1 MRKTV
6 SVAGKSLGLYFSN
19 QTSVLNGH
27 FFITIYLV
35 QRYTIVMQPTEKF
48 ATPQQEIAWLG
59 AESQKAYIL
68 QENGEQTL
76 ESVAQETVERY
87 AKSEA
92 KDFIHETAI
101 LPKHETEALVLR
113 LKPETHDKKI
123 EELFGIMLEKGVK
136 NALDVAAKLNNAH
149 LEDDFH
155 RFLVQ
160 YLHTIGALPGL
171 KAESSLERS
180 LNHSLFMISLP
191 SAAGD
196 KQDDFKHFIQAM
208 KQFYL
213 GMFSV
218 VDAAKD
224 EYYTLELAVEH
235 ASRDIMLYA
244 SVPRIHEE
252 TFEKLVHA
260 YYPEALVEE
269 VVDDYNVFNE
279 DGVGIAGSIAT
290 LKAPAIFPLNTDN
303 GFEHDPFGA
312 LIGALSKLDQN
323 TEGAAI
329 QITISS
335 DITSNNALYSN
346 VIQAAEKGDGT
357 VKELYTTMTESV
369 LRGFGKGLMA
379 FFEKEKPADEKE
391 EKKIDTVGIELAK
404 KKNQSHSLSAGIR
417 ILTTAPTLLRAE
429 SILSGIKAAFNQFS
443 LVESNSI
450 AWNDQDKRHIHDL
463 ARAFS
468 FRTFNKDEQLSLSV
482 DELATIFH
490 FPVGLLA
497 APELKESSAA
507 SAPAPIFTAAESISL
522 GTNNYRGQSSDVR
535 FAKEDRVRHCYVIGQ
550 TGTGKTVFLKNM
562 IIQDIKNGDGVCFI
576 DPHGNDIQD
585 ILANIPPERIDDVI
599 YFDPAYTA
607 RPMGLNLL
615 EYDERYPEQKIFV
628 INELL
633 AIFNKLFDMKV
644 AGGPAFEQYFRNAAG
659 LVMEDPS
666 SGSTLLEIGR
676 VLSDKAF
683 RELKLSRCR
692 NPIIKQF
699 WENAEKT
706 TGEASMANFV
716 PYITNKF
723 DVFISNDVMRP
734 VIAQQH
740 SVLNF
745 RDIMDSK
752 KILLVN
758 LSKGRLGDI
767 NSHLIGLLLV
777 GKITMAA
784 LSRVDMVGKPIND
797 FYLYIDEFQN
807 VTTDSISTI
816 LSEARKYRLALTV
829 AHQYIEQL
837 DEDIKNAVF
846 GNVGS
851 MVVHRVS
858 PENAEVFARQFAPT
872 FTPDDIIKQQNL
884 TCYIKMLV
892 NGVPAKPF
900 NSHTPFPPR
909 GNAIAAEKIKEL
921 SYLKYGR
928 PREQV
933 EEEIMARYK

>member
-1 MRKTV
+1 M
-6 SVAGKSLGLYFSN
+6 
-19 QTSVLNGH
+19 
-27 FFITIYLV
+27 
-35 QRYTIVMQPTEKF
+35 RYTIGMQPTEKF
-48 ATPQQEIAWLG
+48 STPQQEIAWLG

-68 QENGEQTL
+68 QENGEQTM
-76 ESVAQETVERY
+76 ESATQATIEKY
-87 AKSEA
+87 ARSEA
-92 KDFIHETAI
+92 RDFLHETAL
-101 LPKHETEALVLR
+101 LPQHETESLVLK
-113 LKPETHDKKI
+113 LKPEAHDQKI
-123 EELFGIMLEKGVK
+123 EQLFGIILDKGVK
-136 NALDVAAKLNNAH
+136 NALDIAAKLNNPH

-160 YLHTIGALPGL
+160 YLHTIGAIPGL
-171 KAESSLERS
+171 KRDSALERQ
-180 LNHSLFMISLP
+180 LNHNLFLITLP
-191 SAAGD
+191 VLAANDNG
-196 KQDDFKHFIQAM
+196 DFKHFIQAM

-213 GMFSV
+213 GMFST
-218 VDAAKD
+218 VDAT
-224 EYYTLELAVEH
+224 ENQYYTLELAVENDR
-235 ASRDIMLYA
+235 RDIALYA
-244 SVPRIHEE
+244 SIPRTHEE

-260 YYPEALVEE
+260 YYPEAFIEE
-269 VVDDYNVFNE
+269 ALDDYNVFADN
-279 DGVGIAGSIAT
+279 GVAIAGSVAG
-290 LKAPAIFPLNTDN
+290 LSAPAIFPLNTDTN
-303 GFEHDPFGA
+303 FEHDPFNA
-312 LIGALSKLDQN
+312 LIATLSKLDQ
-323 TEGAAI
+323 TSEGAAI

-335 DITSNNALYSN
+335 DIDVTNAVYGN
-346 VIQAAEKGDGT
+346 VIAAAEKGTDT
-357 VKELYTTMTESV
+357 VKDLYNDITGSV
-369 LRGFGKGLMA
+369 IRGVGKGLLS
-379 FFEKEKPADEKE
+379 FFEKDKTAEEKE
-391 EKKIDTVGIELAK
+391 KDKKIDTIGIELAK
-404 KKNQSHSLSAGIR
+404 KKNQSHSLTAGIR
-417 ILTTAPTLLRAE
+417 IITAAPTLARAE
-429 SILSGIKAAFNQFS
+429 SILSSVKASFNQFS

-450 AWNDQDKRHIHDL
+450 SWHDQNKRDIHEL
-463 ARAFS
+463 AHDFS
-468 FRTFNKDEQLSLSV
+468 FRAFNKSQQLPLTI
-482 DELATIFH
+482 DELATLFH
-490 FPVGLLA
+490 FPVGLVA
-497 APELKESSAA
+497 APELKESAA
-507 SAPAPIFTAAESISL
+507 ANAPAPLFNSSQSIVL
-522 GTNNYRGQSSDVR
+522 GSNNYRGQNTEVR

-562 IIQDIKNGDGVCFI
+562 IIQDIKNGEGVCFI

-585 ILANIPPERIDDVI
+585 ILANIPPERLDDVI

-644 AGGPAFEQYFRNAAG
+644 AGGPAFEQYFRNSAG
-659 LVMEDPS
+659 LVMEDPA

-683 RELKLSRCR
+683 RDLKLSRCK
-692 NPIIKQF
+692 NAIIKQF

-706 TGEASMANFV
+706 TGEASLANFV

-723 DVFISNDVMRP
+723 DVFISNDIMRP
-734 VIAQQH
+734 IIAQQE

-745 RDIMDSK
+745 RDIMDKK

-784 LSRVDMVGKPIND
+784 LSRVDIIGKEPVND

-816 LSEARKYRLALTV
+816 LSEARKYRLSLTV

-837 DEDIKNAVF
+837 DEGIKNAVF

-858 PENAEVFARQFAPT
+858 PENAEVFAKQFAPT
-872 FTPDDIIKQQNL
+872 FTPEDIIKQKNL
-884 TCYIKMLV
+884 DCYIKMLV
-892 NGVPAKPF
+892 DGVPVKPF
-900 NSHTPFPPR
+900 NSHTPFPPT
-909 GNAIAAEKIKEL
+909 GNAEVAEKIKEL

-933 EEEIMARYK
+933 EEEIMARYN

>member
-1 MRKTV
+1 MCNIQCCTF
-6 SVAGKSLGLYFSN
+6 LFLYTSIITFS
-19 QTSVLNGH
+19 
-27 FFITIYLV
+27 FV
-35 QRYTIVMQPTEKF
+35 QRYTIGMQPTEKF
-48 ATPQQEIAWLG
+48 STPQQEIAWLG
-59 AESQKAYIL
+59 AESQKAYVL
-68 QENGEQTL
+68 QENGEQTM
-76 ESVAQETVERY
+76 EAATQATIEKYAQ
-87 AKSEA
+87 SEA
-92 KDFIHETAI
+92 KDFLHETTL
-101 LPKHETEALVLR
+101 LPQHETESLMLK
-113 LKPETHDKKI
+113 LKPEAHDNKI
-123 EELFGIMLEKGVK
+123 EELFGIMLDKGVK
-136 NALDVAAKLNNAH
+136 NALDVAGRLNSPH

-160 YLHTIGALPGL
+160 YLHTIGAIPGL
-171 KAESSLERS
+171 KHNSMLERA
-180 LNHSLFMISLP
+180 LNHSLFVITLP
-191 SAAGD
+191 TVPTHNDS
-196 KQDDFKHFIQAM
+196 DFKHFIQAM

-218 VDAAKD
+218 VDAAAH
-224 EYYTLELAVEH
+224 EYYTLELAVENNR
-235 ASRDIMLYA
+235 RDISLYA
-244 SVPRIHEE
+244 SIPRIHEE

-260 YYPEALVEE
+260 YYPEAFIEE
-269 VVDDYNVFNE
+269 AIDDYNVFA
-279 DGVGIAGSIAT
+279 DTGVGIAGSIAG
-290 LKAPAIFPLNTDN
+290 LSAPAIFPLNTDA
-303 GFEHDPFGA
+303 GFEHDPFNA
-312 LIGALSKLDQN
+312 LIATLSKLEHAS
-323 TEGAAI
+323 EGAAI
-329 QITISS
+329 QVTISS
-335 DITSNNALYSN
+335 DINLTNAVYSN
-346 VIQAAEKGDGT
+346 IIAAAEKGEGK
-357 VKELYTTMTESV
+357 VKDIYKEVAGSV
-369 LRGFGKGLMA
+369 LHSVGKGLLS
-379 FFEKEKPADEKE
+379 FFEKEKTAEEKE
-391 EKKIDTVGIELAK
+391 KDEKIDTIGIELAK
-404 KKNQSHSLSAGIR
+404 KKNQSHSLTAGIR
-417 ILTTAPTLLRAE
+417 VITTAPTVARAE
-429 SILSGIKAAFNQFS
+429 SILSGIKASFNQFS

-450 AWNDQDKRHIHDL
+450 TWHDQHKKDIHAL
-463 ARAFS
+463 AHDFS
-468 FRTFNKDEQLSLSV
+468 FRTFDVSQQLPLTI
-482 DELATIFH
+482 DELATLFH
-490 FPVGLLA
+490 FPVGLIS
-497 APELKESSAA
+497 APELKESAA
-507 SAPAPIFTAAESISL
+507 ANAPAPIFNAAQSIVL
-522 GTNNYRGQSSDVR
+522 GTNNYRGQTTEVR

-562 IIQDIKNGDGVCFI
+562 IIQDIQNGEGVCFI

-585 ILANIPPERIDDVI
+585 ILANIPPERLDDVI

-644 AGGPAFEQYFRNAAG
+644 AGGPAFEQYFRNSAG
-659 LVMEDPS
+659 LVMEDPA

-683 RELKLSRCR
+683 RDMKLSKCK

-699 WENAEKT
+699 WLNAEKT
-706 TGEASMANFV
+706 TGEASLANFV

-734 VIAQQH
+734 VIAQQE

-745 RDIMDSK
+745 RDIMDNK

-784 LSRVDMVGKPIND
+784 LSRVDIIGNGPVND

-816 LSEARKYRLALTV
+816 LSEARKYRLSLTV

-837 DEDIKNAVF
+837 DEGIKNAVF
-846 GNVGS
+846 GNVGT

-858 PENAEVFARQFAPT
+858 PENAEVFAKQFAPT
-872 FTPDDIIKQQNL
+872 FTPEDIIKQKNL
-884 TCYIKMLV
+884 ECYIKMLV
-892 NGVPAKPF
+892 DGVPVKAF

-909 GNAIAAEKIKEL
+909 GNKEVAEKIKEL

-928 PREQV
+928 PRAQV

>member
-1 MRKTV
+1 
-6 SVAGKSLGLYFSN
+6 
-19 QTSVLNGH
+19 
-27 FFITIYLV
+27 
-35 QRYTIVMQPTEKF
+35 MQPTEKF
-48 ATPQQEIAWLG
+48 TTPQQEIAWLG

-68 QENGEQTL
+68 QENGEKKL
-76 ESVAQETVERY
+76 ESVTHSTVEQY
-87 AKSEA
+87 AWGEA
-92 KDFIHETAI
+92 KDFLHETAI
-101 LPKHETEALVLR
+101 LPAHETEALVLK
-113 LKPETHDKKI
+113 LKPEAHDKKI

-136 NALDVAAKLNNAH
+136 NALDIAAKMNNSH

-160 YLHTIGALPGL
+160 YLHTVGAIPGL
-171 KAESSLERS
+171 KVSSTLERT
-180 LNHSLFMISLP
+180 LNHSLFVITLP
-191 SAAGD
+191 SGAAGETN
-196 KQDDFKHFIQAM
+196 DFKQFIQAM
-208 KQFYL
+208 KQFYI

-218 VDAAKD
+218 VDAGKD
-224 EYYTLELAVEH
+224 EYYVLELAVEH
-235 ASRDIMLYA
+235 ARRDITLYA
-244 SVPRIHEE
+244 SVPRVHEE

-260 YYPEALVEE
+260 YYPEAMIEE
-269 VVDDYNVFNE
+269 VVDDYNIFS
-279 DGVGIAGSIAT
+279 DTGVGIAGSVAQ
-290 LKAPAIFPLNTDN
+290 LKSPAIFPLATDST
-303 GFEHDPFGA
+303 FEHDPFSA
-312 LIGALSKLDQN
+312 LIAALSKLDQN
-323 TEGAAI
+323 QEGAAI
-329 QITISS
+329 QIVITS
-335 DITSNNALYSN
+335 DINTGNTLFSS
-346 VIQAAEKGDGT
+346 VIAAAEKGKGT
-357 VKELYTTMTESV
+357 VKELYTDVTDSV
-369 LRGFGKGLMA
+369 LKGVGKGLLA
-379 FFEKEKPADEKE
+379 FFDKEKSAE
-391 EKKIDTVGIELAK
+391 EKDQKIDTVGIELAK
-404 KKNQSHSLSAGIR
+404 KKNASYSLSAGIR
-417 ILTTAPTLLRAE
+417 ILTTGATLARAE
-429 SILSGIKAAFNQFS
+429 SILASIKAAFNQFS

-450 AWNDQDKRHIHDL
+450 EWNDSNARHIHEL
-463 ARAFS
+463 AHDFS
-468 FRTFNKDEQLSLSV
+468 FRTLNKDQQLPLSI
-482 DELATIFH
+482 DELATLFH
-490 FPVGLLA
+490 FPVGLIA
-497 APELKESSAA
+497 APELKESAAA
-507 SAPAPIFTAAESISL
+507 SAPAPVFENKESIIL
-522 GTNNYRGQSSDVR
+522 GTNNYRGQTTEVR

-562 IIQDIKNGDGVCFI
+562 IIQDIKNGEGVCFI

-585 ILANIPPERIDDVI
+585 ILANIPPERLDDVI

-644 AGGPAFEQYFRNAAG
+644 AGGPAFEQYFRNSAG
-659 LVMEDPS
+659 LVMEDPA

-683 RELKLSRCR
+683 RDLKLSRCK

-706 TGEASMANFV
+706 TGEASLTNFV

-723 DVFISNDVMRP
+723 DVFISNDIMRP

-745 RDIMDSK
+745 RDIMDNK

-784 LSRVDMVGKPIND
+784 LSRVDIADKTTIND

-816 LSEARKYRLALTV
+816 LSEARKYRLSLTV

-837 DEDIKNAVF
+837 DEGIKNAVF

-858 PENAEVFARQFAPT
+858 PENAEVFAKQFAPT
-872 FTPDDIIKQQNL
+872 FTPEDIIKQQNL
-884 TCYIKMLV
+884 ECYIKMLV
-892 NGVPAKPF
+892 DGVPVKAF

-909 GNAIAAEKIKEL
+909 GNTETAEKIKEL

>member
-1 MRKTV
+1 
-6 SVAGKSLGLYFSN
+6 
-19 QTSVLNGH
+19 
-27 FFITIYLV
+27 
-35 QRYTIVMQPTEKF
+35 MQPTEKF
-48 ATPQQEIAWLG
+48 STPQQEIAWLG

-68 QENGEQTL
+68 QEHGEKSM
-76 ESVAQETVERY
+76 ESIAHTTIENY
-87 AKSEA
+87 AKAEV
-92 KDFIHETAI
+92 KDFLHETAV
-101 LPKHETEALVLR
+101 LPKHETEALVLK
-113 LKPETHDKKI
+113 LKPEEHDKKI
-123 EELFGIMLEKGVK
+123 EELFGIMLDKGIK
-136 NALDVAAKLNNAH
+136 NALDIAAKLNSPH

-160 YLHTIGALPGL
+160 YLHTVGAIPGL
-171 KAESSLERS
+171 RVNSALERS
-180 LNHSLFMISLP
+180 LNHSLFVISLP
-191 SAAGD
+191 TRTAD
-196 KQDDFKHFIQAM
+196 ETKDFKHFIQAM

-218 VDAAKD
+218 VDANKD
-224 EYYTLELAVEH
+224 EYYVLELAVEH
-235 ASRDIMLYA
+235 DRRDITLYA

-260 YYPEALVEE
+260 YYPDAEIEE
-269 VVDDYNVFNE
+269 VVDDYNIFS
-279 DGVGIAGSIAT
+279 DTGVGIAGSIAT
-290 LKAPAIFPLNTDN
+290 LKDPAIFPLNTDQ

-312 LIGALSKLDQN
+312 LIAALSKLDQ
-323 TEGAAI
+323 TQEGAAI
-329 QITISS
+329 QLIITSDGEVTNKVISS
-335 DITSNNALYSN
+335 
-346 VIQAAEKGDGT
+346 VIAAAEKGDAS
-357 VKELYTTMTESV
+357 VKDLYKDATSSV
-369 LRGFGKGLMA
+369 LRDVGKGLLS
-379 FFEKEKPADEKE
+379 FFEKEKSAEEKE
-391 EKKIDTVGIELAK
+391 KDKKIDTVGIELAK
-404 KKNQSHSLSAGIR
+404 KKNQSYSLSAGIR
-417 ILTTAPTLLRAE
+417 VLTTAPTVTRAE
-429 SILSGIKAAFNQFS
+429 SILSSIKASFNQFS

-450 AWNDQDKRHIHDL
+450 EWRDSNARHIHDL
-463 ARAFS
+463 ARDFS
-468 FRTFNKDEQLSLSV
+468 FRTLNKDEQLVLSI

-490 FPVGLLA
+490 FPVGLIT
-497 APELKESSAA
+497 APELKESAA
-507 SAPAPIFTAAESISL
+507 ATAPAPVFDNKQSIVL
-522 GTNNYRGQSSDVR
+522 GSNNYRGQHSDVY

-562 IIQDIKNGDGVCFI
+562 ILQDIKNGEGVCFI

-585 ILANIPPERIDDVI
+585 ILANIPPERLDDVI

-644 AGGPAFEQYFRNAAG
+644 AGGPAFEQYFRNSAG
-659 LVMEDPS
+659 LVMEDPA

-683 RELKLSRCR
+683 RELKLSRCK

-706 TGEASMANFV
+706 TGEASLANFV

-723 DVFISNDVMRP
+723 DVFISNDIMRP
-734 VIAQQH
+734 VIAQQQ

-745 RDIMDSK
+745 RDIMDNK

-784 LSRVDMVGKPIND
+784 LSRVDIIGKGPVND

-807 VTTDSISTI
+807 VTTDSIQTI
-816 LSEARKYRLALTV
+816 LSEARKYRLSLTV

-837 DEDIKNAVF
+837 DENIKNAVF
-846 GNVGS
+846 GNVGT
-851 MVVHRVS
+851 MIVHRVS
-858 PENAEVFARQFAPT
+858 PENAEVFAKQFAPT
-872 FTPDDIIKQQNL
+872 FTPDDIIKLENL
-884 TCYIKMLV
+884 HCYIKMLV
-892 NGVPAKPF
+892 DGVPVKPF

-909 GNAIAAEKIKEL
+909 GNAEAAEKIKEL

-928 PREQV
+928 PRAEV
-933 EEEIMARYK
+933 EEEIMKRYK

>member
-1 MRKTV
+1 
-6 SVAGKSLGLYFSN
+6 
-19 QTSVLNGH
+19 
-27 FFITIYLV
+27 
-35 QRYTIVMQPTEKF
+35 MQPTEKF
-48 ATPQQEIAWLG
+48 STPQQEIAWLG

-68 QENGEQTL
+68 QENGEKTIQAAAEETI
-76 ESVAQETVERY
+76 EKYAQ
-87 AKSEA
+87 SEA
-92 KDFIHETAI
+92 KDFIHETAV
-101 LPKHETEALVLR
+101 LPKHETESLILK

-123 EELFGIMLEKGVK
+123 EELFGVMLEKGVK
-136 NALDVAAKLNNAH
+136 NALDVAAKMGSAH

-160 YLHTIGALPGL
+160 YLHTIGAIPGL
-171 KAESSLERS
+171 KQHSTLERA
-180 LNHSLFMISLP
+180 LNHSLFVITLP
-191 SAAGD
+191 PVSDTSPA
-196 KQDDFKHFIQAM
+196 DFKRFIQAM
-208 KQFYL
+208 KQFYI

-218 VDAAKD
+218 VDAAQD

-235 ASRDIMLYA
+235 DRRDITIYA

-260 YYPEALVEE
+260 YYPEALIEE
-269 VVDDYNVFNE
+269 AVDDYNVFS
-279 DGVGIAGSIAT
+279 DAGVGIAGSVAS
-290 LKAPAIFPLNTDN
+290 LKGPAIFPLMTDAN
-303 GFEHDPFGA
+303 FEHDPFGA
-312 LIGALSKLDQN
+312 LIAALSKLEHS

-329 QITISS
+329 QLTISS
-335 DITSNNALYSN
+335 DILSSNSLYAS
-346 VIQAAEKGDGT
+346 IIAAAEKSDMK
-357 VKELYTTMTESV
+357 VKDMYEDMTGSV
-369 LRGFGKGLMA
+369 LNGLGKGLLS
-379 FFEKEKPADEKE
+379 FFDAPKKEEE
-391 EKKIDTVGIELAK
+391 GEKKIDTTGIELAK

-417 ILTTAPTLLRAE
+417 ILTTAPTLVRAE
-429 SILSGIKAAFNQFS
+429 SILSSIKASFNQFS

-450 AWNDQDKRHIHDL
+450 EWNDKTKRDIHAL
-463 ARAFS
+463 AHDFS
-468 FRTFNKDEQLSLSV
+468 FRSFNKDEQLPLTI

-490 FPVGLLA
+490 FPVGLIA
-497 APELKESSAA
+497 SPELKEASAT
-507 SAPAPIFTAAESISL
+507 SAPAPVFTAPDGITL
-522 GTNNYRGQSSDVR
+522 GTNNYRGQKTEVR

-576 DPHGNDIQD
+576 DPHGSDIQD
-585 ILANIPPERIDDVI
+585 ILANIPPERLDDVI

-659 LVMEDPS
+659 LVMEDPA

-676 VLSDKAF
+676 VLSDKPF
-683 RELKLSRCR
+683 RDMKLSKCK

-699 WENAEKT
+699 WQNAEKT

-723 DVFISNDVMRP
+723 DVFISNDIMRP
-734 VIAQQH
+734 VIAQQT
-740 SVLNF
+740 SALNF
-745 RDIMDSK
+745 RDIMDNK

-784 LSRVDMVGKPIND
+784 LSRVDSIGKGPINE

-816 LSEARKYRLALTV
+816 LSEARKYRLSLTV

-837 DEDIKNAVF
+837 DEGIRNAVF

-858 PENAEVFARQFAPT
+858 PENAEVFAKQFAPT
-872 FTPDDIIKQQNL
+872 FTPDDIIKQENL
-884 TCYIKMLV
+884 HCYIKMLV
-892 NGVPAKPF
+892 NGVPVKAF

-909 GNAIAAEKIKEL
+909 GNAEMAEKIKEL
-921 SYLKYGR
+921 SYLKFGR

-933 EEEIMARYK
+933 EEEIMKRYN

>member
-1 MRKTV
+1 
-6 SVAGKSLGLYFSN
+6 
-19 QTSVLNGH
+19 
-27 FFITIYLV
+27 
-35 QRYTIVMQPTEKF
+35 MQPTEKF
-48 ATPQQEIAWLG
+48 STPQQEIAWLG

-68 QENGEQTL
+68 QENGEKTL
-76 ESVAQETVERY
+76 ESAAHETIENY
-87 AKSEA
+87 ARSEA
-92 KDFIHETAI
+92 KDFLHEAAV
-101 LPKHETEALVLR
+101 LPKHETESLVLK
-113 LKPETHDKKI
+113 LKPESHDKNI

-136 NALDVAAKLNNAH
+136 NALDVAAKTNNAH

-160 YLHTIGALPGL
+160 YFHTIGAIPGL
-171 KAESSLERS
+171 KRDSSLERA
-180 LNHSLFMISLP
+180 LNHSLFAITLP
-191 SAAGD
+191 SLGTD
-196 KQDDFKHFIQAM
+196 NTQDFKHFIQAM

-213 GMFSV
+213 GMFST

-224 EYYTLELAVEH
+224 EYYTLELAVENNR
-235 ASRDIMLYA
+235 RDIALYA

-260 YYPEALVEE
+260 YYPEALIEE
-269 VVDDYNVFNE
+269 VVDDYNVFSDN
-279 DGVGIAGSIAT
+279 GVGIAGSIAG
-290 LKAPAIFPLNTDN
+290 LKAPAIFPLNTDEN
-303 GFEHDPFGA
+303 FEHDPFGA
-312 LIGALSKLDQN
+312 LVAALSKLEQ
-323 TEGAAI
+323 TSEGAAI
-329 QITISS
+329 QVTISS
-335 DITSNNALYSN
+335 DIDSTNALYAN
-346 VIQAAEKGDGT
+346 VISAAEKGDTT
-357 VKELYTTMTESV
+357 VKTLYNDMTDTV
-369 LRGFGKGLMA
+369 LRGVGKGLLS
-379 FFEKEKPADEKE
+379 FFEKDKSAEEKE
-391 EKKIDTVGIELAK
+391 KEKKIDTVGIELAK
-404 KKNQSHSLSAGIR
+404 KKNRSHSLTAGIR
-417 ILTTAPTLLRAE
+417 VLTTAPTVARAE
-429 SILSGIKAAFNQFS
+429 SILSSIKASFNQFS

-450 AWNDQDKRHIHDL
+450 EWHDTSVRHIHDL
-463 ARAFS
+463 ARDFS
-468 FRTFNKDEQLSLSV
+468 FRSFNKSEQLALTI
-482 DELATIFH
+482 DELATMFH
-490 FPVGLLA
+490 FPAGLVA
-497 APELKESSAA
+497 APELKESSAP
-507 SAPAPIFTAAESISL
+507 SAPAPIFNAPQSISL
-522 GTNNYRGQSSDVR
+522 GTNNYRGQTSDIR

-615 EYDERYPEQKIFV
+615 EYDERFPEQKIFV

-659 LVMEDPS
+659 LVMEDPA

-676 VLSDKAF
+676 VLSDKPF
-683 RELKLSRCR
+683 RDLKLSRCK

-699 WENAEKT
+699 WQNAEKT
-706 TGEASMANFV
+706 TGEASMTNFV

-723 DVFISNDVMRP
+723 DVFISNDIMRP

-745 RDIMDSK
+745 RDIMDNK

-784 LSRVDMVGKPIND
+784 LSRVDSIGKGPVND

-816 LSEARKYRLALTV
+816 LSEARKYRLGLTV

-837 DEDIKNAVF
+837 DEGIKNAVF

-858 PENAEVFARQFAPT
+858 PENAEVFAKQFAPT
-872 FTPDDIIKQQNL
+872 FTPDDIMKLQNL
-884 TCYIKMLV
+884 DCYIKMLV
-892 NGVPAKPF
+892 DGVPVKPF

-909 GNAIAAEKIKEL
+909 GNAEAAEKIKEL

-928 PREQV
+928 PREEV
-933 EEEIMARYK
+933 EEEIMKRYN

>member
-1 MRKTV
+1 
-6 SVAGKSLGLYFSN
+6 
-19 QTSVLNGH
+19 
-27 FFITIYLV
+27 
-35 QRYTIVMQPTEKF
+35 MQPTEKF
-48 ATPQQEIAWLG
+48 STPQQEIAWLG
-59 AESQKAYIL
+59 AESQKAYVL
-68 QENGEQTL
+68 QENGEKTL
-76 ESVAQETVERY
+76 EAATHTAVERY
-87 AKSEA
+87 ARSEA
-92 KDFIHETAI
+92 KEFLHETAL
-101 LPKHETEALVLR
+101 LPKHETESLVLK

-123 EELFGIMLEKGVK
+123 EELFAIMLDKGVK
-136 NALDVAAKLNNAH
+136 NALDVAAKTGNAH

-160 YLHTIGALPGL
+160 YLHTIGAVPGM
-171 KAESSLERS
+171 KTNSSLERA
-180 LNHSLFMISLP
+180 LNHTLFAITLP
-191 SAAGD
+191 SVSANETS
-196 KQDDFKHFIQAM
+196 DFKRFIQAM
-208 KQFYL
+208 KQFYV
-213 GMFSV
+213 GMFSTV
-218 VDAAKD
+218 NAAEQ
-224 EYYTLELAVEH
+224 EYYVLELAVEN
-235 ASRDIMLYA
+235 DQQGITLYA
-244 SVPRIHEE
+244 SVPRIHED

-260 YYPEALVEE
+260 YYPEAFIEE
-269 VVDDYNVFNE
+269 AVDDYNIFS
-279 DGVGIAGSIAT
+279 DAGLGIAGSVAT
-290 LKAPAIFPLNTDN
+290 LAAPAIFPLKTDAE
-303 GFEHDPFGA
+303 FDHDPFNA
-312 LIGALSKLDQN
+312 LVATLSKLDRN

-329 QITISS
+329 QIIISS
-335 DITSNNALYSN
+335 DIDKTNELYGK
-346 VIQAAEKGDGT
+346 VITAAEKGGSS
-357 VKELYTTMTESV
+357 VKDLYKEVTMSV
-369 LRGFGKGLMA
+369 FEGVGKGLLA
-379 FFEKEKPADEKE
+379 FFEKEKKPEEKE
-391 EKKIDTVGIELAK
+391 QNKVIDTVGIELAK
-404 KKNQSHSLSAGIR
+404 KKNQSHSLTAGIR
-417 ILTTAPTLLRAE
+417 ILTAANTLSRAE
-429 SILSGIKAAFNQFS
+429 HILSSIKASFNQFS
-443 LVESNSI
+443 LVNSNSI
-450 AWNDQDKRHIHDL
+450 EWKDSSKRTIHDM
-463 ARAFS
+463 ARDFS
-468 FRTFNKDEQLSLSV
+468 FRTLNTSEQLPLTI
-482 DELATIFH
+482 DELATMFH
-490 FPVGLLA
+490 FPVGLST

-507 SAPAPIFTAAESISL
+507 NAPAPVFDTQNKSIVL
-522 GTNNYRGQSSDVR
+522 GTNNYRGQSTEVR

-562 IIQDIKNGDGVCFI
+562 IIQDIKNGEGVCFI

-585 ILANIPPERIDDVI
+585 ILANIPPERLDDVI

-644 AGGPAFEQYFRNAAG
+644 AGGPAFEQYFRNSAG

-683 RELKLSRCR
+683 RQMKLERCK

-706 TGEASMANFV
+706 TGEASLANFV

-745 RDIMDSK
+745 RDIMDKK

-784 LSRVDMVGKPIND
+784 LSRVDIVGKEPVND

-807 VTTDSISTI
+807 VTTDSINTI
-816 LSEARKYRLALTV
+816 LSEARKYRLSLTV

-837 DEDIKNAVF
+837 DEGIKNAVF

-858 PENAEVFARQFAPT
+858 PENAAVFAKQFEPT
-872 FTPDDIIKQQNL
+872 FTPEDIIKQKNL
-884 TCYIKMLV
+884 ECYIKMLV
-892 NGVPAKPF
+892 GGVPVKPF

-909 GNAIAAEKIKEL
+909 GNAEAAEKIKEL

-928 PREQV
+928 PRAEV
-933 EEEIMARYK
+933 EDEIIARYK

>member
-1 MRKTV
+1 
-6 SVAGKSLGLYFSN
+6 
-19 QTSVLNGH
+19 
-27 FFITIYLV
+27 
-35 QRYTIVMQPTEKF
+35 MQPTEKF
-48 ATPQQEIAWLG
+48 STPQQEIAWLG

-68 QENGEQTL
+68 QENGEKTL
-76 ESVAQETVERY
+76 ESAATETIEKY
-87 AKSEA
+87 ARSEA
-92 KDFIHETAI
+92 KDFLHETAV
-101 LPKHETEALVLR
+101 LPKHETESLILK
-113 LKPETHDKKI
+113 LKPESHDKKI
-123 EELFGIMLEKGVK
+123 EELFGIMLEKGIK
-136 NALDVAAKLNNAH
+136 NALDISAKLGSAH
-149 LEDDFH
+149 LDDDFH

-160 YLHTIGALPGL
+160 YLHTIGAIPGL
-171 KAESSLERS
+171 KVASALERS
-180 LNHSLFMISLP
+180 LNHTLFMITLP
-191 SAAGD
+191 SVSDIDQG
-196 KQDDFKHFIQAM
+196 DFKRFIQAM

-213 GMFSV
+213 GMFSAI
-218 VDAAKD
+218 DAAQN

-235 ASRDIMLYA
+235 DRRDISMYA
-244 SVPRIHEE
+244 SVPRLHEQ

-260 YYPEALVEE
+260 YYPEALIEE
-269 VVDDYNVFNE
+269 AADDFNVFSEN
-279 DGVGIAGSIAT
+279 GVAIAGSVAT
-290 LKAPAIFPLNTDN
+290 LKDPSIFPLNTE
-303 GFEHDPFGA
+303 FEHDPFNA
-312 LIGALSKLDQN
+312 LISTLSQLQH
-323 TEGAAI
+323 TSEGAAI
-329 QITISS
+329 QVTISS
-335 DITSNNALYSN
+335 DIDVTNETYAN
-346 VIQAAEKGDGT
+346 VIAAAEKGSGK
-357 VKELYTTMTESV
+357 VKELYTDVTASV
-369 LRGFGKGLMA
+369 LKGFGKGLLSIFDKDKTA
-379 FFEKEKPADEKE
+379 EELAKEPS
-391 EKKIDTVGIELAK
+391 IDTVGIELAK
-404 KKNQSHSLSAGIR
+404 KKNLSHSLSAGIR
-417 ILTTAPTLLRAE
+417 IITTAPTVPRAE
-429 SILSGIKAAFNQFS
+429 SILSGIKSSFNQFS
-443 LVESNSI
+443 LVGSNSI
-450 AWNDQDKRHIHDL
+450 EWKDQGKHAIHEL
-463 ARAFS
+463 AHEFS
-468 FRTFNKDEQLSLSV
+468 YRTLNKDQQLALSI
-482 DELATIFH
+482 DELATLFH
-490 FPVGLLA
+490 FPVGLSS
-497 APELKESSAA
+497 APELKEATAA
-507 SAPAPIFTAAESISL
+507 SAPAPVFNNPQSIIL
-522 GTNNYRGQSSDVR
+522 GTNDYRGQKAEVHFS
-535 FAKEDRVRHCYVIGQ
+535 KEDRVRHMYVIGQ

-576 DPHGNDIQD
+576 DPHGNDIED

-659 LVMEDPS
+659 LVMEDPA

-676 VLSDKAF
+676 VLSDKKF
-683 RELKLSRCR
+683 RDLKLSRCK

-734 VIAQQH
+734 VIAQQE

-745 RDIMDSK
+745 RDIMDNK

-784 LSRVDMVGKPIND
+784 LSRVDIIGKGPVND
-797 FYLYIDEFQN
+797 FYMYIDEFQN
-807 VTTDSISTI
+807 VTTDSINTI
-816 LSEARKYRLALTV
+816 LSEARKYRLSLTV

-837 DEDIKNAVF
+837 DEGIKNAVF

-858 PENAEVFARQFAPT
+858 PENAEVFAKQFAPT
-872 FTPDDIIKQQNL
+872 FTPDDIIKQENL
-884 TCYIKMLV
+884 HCYIKMLV
-892 NGVPAKPF
+892 DGVPVKPF

-909 GNAIAAEKIKEL
+909 GNAEMGEKIKEL

-928 PREQV
+928 PREIV